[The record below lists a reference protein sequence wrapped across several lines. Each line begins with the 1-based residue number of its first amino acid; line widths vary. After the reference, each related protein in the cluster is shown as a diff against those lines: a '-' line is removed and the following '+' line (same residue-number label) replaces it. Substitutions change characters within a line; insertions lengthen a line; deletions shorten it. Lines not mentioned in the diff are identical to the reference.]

1 MKQQKFVKSDE
12 HIISINGK
20 LQRILSRLN
29 KKEIQING
37 LMDQEFSDYVQNVSL
52 HG

>member
-29 KKEIQING
+29 NG
-37 LMDQEFSDYVQNVSL
+37 LMDQEVSDYVQNLSL